1 MPGPCLIPLRDK
13 ANLVPGRLS
22 MGGHTASLS
31 VLRYPYP
38 TSCPANQM
46 LPGGSIIFHA
56 GGGTHL

>member
-1 MPGPCLIPLRDK
+1 MLGLGLISLRDK

-31 VLRYPYP
+31 ILQYPYP

-46 LPGGSIIFHA
+46 LPGGSTLFCV
-56 GGGTHL
+56 GGGTQL